1 MHKRAELCKQYR
13 NSISLLQDNRHD
25 DNHFRN
31 VLLTLKTCL
40 VKKVESSKYFQKES
54 KNRYKIN
61 TIKKPI
67 MRSIFE
73 VKQITFLK
81 VALGGS

>member
-61 TIKKPI
+61 TIKKTKYNKNKNRQRLRKRI
-67 MRSIFE
+67 SY
-73 VKQITFLK
+73 
-81 VALGGS
+81 A